1 MALSLERISATDR
14 RRYTAPLKE
23 GEEVSRAA
31 VAVLLRVVVL
41 LPRRETTSAT
51 GPLLGRR
58 GFATH
63 PQTPISNPAPAGP
76 ERCGSLGSP
85 GLLGVHAITAAGEV
99 IG

>member
-41 LPRRETTSAT
+41 LPRRETTLGHGAFTGEAWLRHSPPDPHFQSRPGRAGAVRVPRESGIAWSA
-51 GPLLGRR
+51 RDNR
-58 GFATH
+58 GW
-63 PQTPISNPAPAGP
+63 
-76 ERCGSLGSP
+76 
-85 GLLGVHAITAAGEV
+85 
-99 IG
+99 